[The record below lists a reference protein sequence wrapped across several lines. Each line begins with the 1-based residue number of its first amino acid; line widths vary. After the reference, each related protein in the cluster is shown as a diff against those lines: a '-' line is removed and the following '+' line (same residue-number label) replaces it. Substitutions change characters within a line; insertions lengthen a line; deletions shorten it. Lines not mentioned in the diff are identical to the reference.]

1 MALPVQPESRR
12 GTRRALAA
20 VLMGGLAGAT
30 AATSAASAQSGS
42 AQLSGAFQQIG
53 LGDAWARTN
62 GDCSNVLIAVID
74 NGVDTGHPG
83 LRANVAANGGDA
95 IDGLDNDNNSYVD
108 DLFGWNF
115 QPGNNNVQPDA
126 DDAMGVPWHGTYVT
140 GILGATGMG
149 GQAVSGVCQKA
160 RIVPIK
166 KLFATSDRP
175 GAEDQAAAAVNYAV
189 DYQRRE
195 SARQGRY
202 VPMVIN
208 ASWVIANS
216 WANAPM
222 TLASAMINAVN
233 AGIPM
238 VFAAGNN
245 SASNDDAGAVALPAG
260 WSAFTDYVIA
270 VGAVDAND
278 RLSSVSN
285 YGNAVT
291 ITAPA
296 VNIVSTSP
304 GGGYAADIAGGNGF
318 TSFAAPQVTAAI
330 AMYWSQ
336 HPDAPFSAVRNAL
349 LSSADHIDGLPVLNG
364 NRLNIGRML
373 TQF

>member
-1 MALPVQPESRR
+1 MALSFQPNLR
-12 GTRRALAA
+12 RRAGRVLPAA
-20 VLMGGLAGAT
+20 FFGLLTGT
-30 AATSAASAQSGS
+30 AVTTSVAHAQPGTS
-42 AQLSGAFQQIG
+42 QIPGAFRQIG
-53 LGDAWARTN
+53 VSDAWARTN

-83 LRANVAANGGDA
+83 LQANLAANVGEVA
-95 IDGLDNDNNSYVD
+95 DGIDNDGNGYVD
-108 DLFGWNF
+108 DVYGWNF
-115 QPGNNNVQPDA
+115 QPGSNNVQPDQ
-126 DDAMGVPWHGTYVT
+126 DDASGVPWHGTYVT

-149 GQAVSGVCQKA
+149 AQGVSGVCRKA
-160 RIVPIK
+160 RIIPIK
-166 KLFATSDRP
+166 KLFATSDQP
-175 GAEDQAAAAVNYAV
+175 GAEAQAAAAINYAV
-189 DYQRRE
+189 DYQKRE

-222 TLASAMINAVN
+222 TLAGAMTNAVN

-245 SASNDDAGAVALPAG
+245 SSSNDDYSAVALPAG
-260 WSAFTDYVIA
+260 WSAYTDFVIA

-278 RLSSVSN
+278 HLSSVSN

-304 GGGYAADIAGGNGF
+304 SGGYATDIAGGNGF
-318 TSFAAPQVTAAI
+318 TSFATPQVTAAI

-336 HPDAPFSAVRNAL
+336 HPEAPFSAVRNAL
-349 LSSADHIDGLPVLNG
+349 LSSADHIAGLPVLNG